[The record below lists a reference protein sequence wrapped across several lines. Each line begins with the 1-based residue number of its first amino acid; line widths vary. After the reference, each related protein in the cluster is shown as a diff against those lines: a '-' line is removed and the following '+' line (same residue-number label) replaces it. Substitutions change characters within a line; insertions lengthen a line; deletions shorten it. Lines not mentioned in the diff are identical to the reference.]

1 MYKATFRDFF
11 KLEAAGGILLLLAAA
26 VAMVLKNSPFGEI
39 YEAFLDTPIHIGVGA
54 LEIDK
59 PLLHWVNDGLMA
71 VFSNY
76 LIFVRLFC
84 RLLRVSAAS
93 SCRPRYLLW
102 WSEGIPQL
110 FEVGQ
115 CQPPPILRLLWGYW
129 R

>member
-71 VFSNY
+71 VFFFMIGMEVKREILVGELSD
-76 LIFVRLFC
+76 LRQIILPVVAGLGE
-84 RLLRVSAAS
+84 RLLRLAGTHSLS
-93 SCRPRYLLW
+93 
-102 WSEGIPQL
+102 GICL
-110 FEVGQ
+110 S
-115 CQPPPILRLLWGYW
+115 
-129 R
+129 